1 MRFHPATLD
10 GVWVLELERREDERG
25 YFARTYCE
33 HEFSRHGLNTHW
45 PQANLTRTLRRG
57 MLRGLH
63 WQAEPH
69 PEIKLIR
76 CIQGAI
82 WDVVVDVRPTSP
94 TYGRWEAFELEGQ
107 GIRQLYVP
115 AGFAHGFQS
124 LTDGAEVSYLMSA
137 FYEPTL
143 ARGIRWDDPDLA
155 IPWPIAAPV
164 VSARDAHLPRFN
176 PAPN

>member
-1 MRFHPATLD
+1 MKFLPAALD

-25 YFARTYCE
+25 FFARTFCE
-33 HEFSRHGLNTHW
+33 HEFARHGLNTRW

-69 PEIKLIR
+69 PEIKLVR
-76 CIQGAI
+76 CVSGAI

-94 TYGRWEAFELEGQ
+94 TYGRWEGFELEGQ
-107 GIRQLYVP
+107 GIRQIYVP

-124 LTDGAEVSYLMSA
+124 LSDGAEVSYLMSDC
-137 FYEPTL
+137 YQPSL
-143 ARGIRWDDPDLA
+143 ARGIRWNDPRLA
-155 IPWPIAAPV
+155 IPWPVRDPV
-164 VSARDAHLPRFN
+164 LSERDAGLPLFG
-176 PAPN
+176 PVGS